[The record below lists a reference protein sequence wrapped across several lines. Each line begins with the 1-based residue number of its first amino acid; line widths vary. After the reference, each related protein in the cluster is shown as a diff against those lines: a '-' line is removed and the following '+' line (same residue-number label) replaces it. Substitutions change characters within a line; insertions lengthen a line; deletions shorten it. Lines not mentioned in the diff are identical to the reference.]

1 MRFHDPADLTQALD
15 ELPALPLAISSISA
29 AGTRALATSLD
40 GTAALIDVEEKK
52 FIDRVE
58 TGRVPP
64 KAGENGE
71 YLRLS
76 LPRSL
81 CLQAD
86 SGKRR
91 PRSSP
96 GLRFS

>member
-29 AGTRALATSLD
+29 AGNRALATSLD

-71 YLRLS
+71 WLLR
-76 LPRSL
+76 
-81 CLQAD
+81 A
-86 SGKRR
+86 
-91 PRSSP
+91 SSP
-96 GLRFS
+96 PVVTWREQGVKCDMAPFSRC